1 MSQGDPHTGPRNA
14 ALEHV
19 DHFPVIHCR
28 HHHVEHD
35 DVERG
40 LQSQVQ
46 ADHVIARQA
55 DRVTEFLPAVEQV
68 VASLGPVFNDKDVYG
83 RLPKKTVRHNGR
95 ETGCQCSPIIFG

>member
-40 LQSQVQ
+40 LQCQVQ
-46 ADHVIARQA
+46 AVQVIAR
-55 DRVTEFLPAVEQV
+55 
-68 VASLGPVFNDKDVYG
+68 LGFVFNDKDVHG
-83 RLPKKTVRHNGR
+83 RFPKKTVRHNGR
-95 ETGCQCSPIIFG
+95 ETACPCSPIIFG